1 MSYKL
6 EYPYTEQELLSF
18 YDLYNSQ
25 KRCVIIQVDNFVE
38 ETITEEVEEERE
50 ITEEREI
57 IETREITEEQEITE
71 EIPIYDEITGE
82 ITGTETVTRTEQVVV
97 GYEEVFVGTETVV
110 IGTETVIVEVEVG
123 TELVNYPTHYALE
136 PNEIW
141 DEETQQPIIDEQ
153 YEEKQKA
160 KEKERISELSLT
172 RADVFEGLILARG
185 LTKQALRAYIELDE
199 TLNDI
204 EKALYLNR
212 FDDALEF
219 YRKHPAIDFISAKLG
234 ISSENMD
241 KFFDTKDYNYLK
253 PVIEVK

>member
-6 EYPYTEQELLSF
+6 TYPYTELERVDF
-18 YDLYNSQ
+18 IGEHNSCYGRDI
-25 KRCVIIQVDNFVE
+25 KSVDNFIE
-38 ETITEEVEEERE
+38 ETKTEE
-50 ITEEREI
+50 ITEEHDITEERDI
-57 IETREITEEQEITE
+57 TETREVVNEE
-71 EIPIYDEITGE
+71 TGE
-82 ITGTETVTRTEQVVV
+82 VT
-97 GYEEVFVGTETVV
+97 YEEVIVGTETVV
-110 IGTETVIVEVEVG
+110 IGTETVTNVIEVG
-123 TELVNYPTHYALE
+123 TELVNYPTYYALE
-136 PNEIW
+136 KNEIW
-141 DEETQQPIIDEQ
+141 DEETQQPIIDED

-160 KEKERISELSLT
+160 KEKARIAEIALT
-172 RADVFEGLILARG
+172 RADVFEALILARG

-234 ISSENMD
+234 ISSDDMD

-253 PVIEVK
+253 PVIEVE

>member
-18 YDLYNSQ
+18 YDLYSSQ

-38 ETITEEVEEERE
+38 IEYENIETIENDYG
-50 ITEEREI
+50 EI
-57 IETREITEEQEITE
+57 IEE
-71 EIPIYDEITGE
+71 
-82 ITGTETVTRTEQVVV
+82 VV
-97 GYEEVFVGTETVV
+97 GKETK
-110 IGTETVIVEVEVG
+110 IE
-123 TELVNYPTHYALE
+123 NRPTHYALE
-136 PNEIW
+136 PNEIF
-141 DEETQQPIIDEQ
+141 DEETQQPIIDED

-160 KEKERISELSLT
+160 KEKARIAELSLT

-185 LTKQALRAYIELDE
+185 LSKQDLRSHIENDE
-199 TLNDI
+199 TLSPL
-204 EKALYLNR
+204 EKTLYLNR

-234 ISSENMD
+234 ISSDNMD

-253 PVIEVK
+253 PVTEVE

>member
-6 EYPYTEQELLSF
+6 EYPYTELERVDFIGEHNYYRRDIKS
-18 YDLYNSQ
+18 
-25 KRCVIIQVDNFVE
+25 IDNF
-38 ETITEEVEEERE
+38 IEERD
-50 ITEEREI
+50 I
-57 IETREITEEQEITE
+57 IETREVVNEE
-71 EIPIYDEITGE
+71 TGE
-82 ITGTETVTRTEQVVV
+82 VT
-97 GYEEVFVGTETVV
+97 YEEVVVGTETVV
-110 IGTETVIVEVEVG
+110 IGAEIVVTEVEVG
-123 TELVNYPTHYALE
+123 TKLVNYPTYYALE

-141 DEETQQPIIDEQ
+141 DEETQQPIIDED

-160 KEKERISELSLT
+160 KEKARIAELSLT

-185 LTKQALRAYIELDE
+185 LSKQDLRAFIENDE
-199 TLNDI
+199 TLSPV

-241 KFFDTKDYNYLK
+241 KFFDTKDYVYLA
-253 PVIEVK
+253 EVK

>member
-6 EYPYTEQELLSF
+6 TYPYTELERVDF
-18 YDLYNSQ
+18 IGEHNSCYGRDI
-25 KRCVIIQVDNFVE
+25 KSIDNFVE
-38 ETITEEVEEERE
+38 VEYKIIEPLYDEDGNLVEEVEK
-50 ITEEREI
+50 TE
-57 IETREITEEQEITE
+57 
-71 EIPIYDEITGE
+71 
-82 ITGTETVTRTEQVVV
+82 VK
-97 GYEEVFVGTETVV
+97 
-110 IGTETVIVEVEVG
+110 VE
-123 TELVNYPTHYALE
+123 NRPTYYALE
-136 PNEIW
+136 KNEIW

-160 KEKERISELSLT
+160 KEKARIAELSLT

-234 ISSENMD
+234 ISSDDMD

-253 PVIEVK
+253 PVIEVE